1 MARQQLLMDWRTSLN
16 TLNMMKI
23 VVALAPATTADFKVT
38 FVMLA
43 LPFGS
48 WYSVYVVST
57 CYLMLSGLSSHYAAL
72 DWVFVATR
80 SLAKSL
86 CVQAMRKMRDA
97 VKSKMAQALSDFR
110 NMQQLEDALEQA
122 QVCKQHICNLWLCL
136 SADQ

>member
-57 CYLMLSGLSSHYAAL
+57 CYLMPSGLSSHYAAL

-80 SLAKSL
+80 SLARSL